1 MFSLTKTNL
10 WSYLRVLVF
19 SFTILAMLG
28 SLPTGML
35 PEFAATAAAQEGSDS
50 ETVRKLKIASMQHD
64 LILLLLENEDFAKV
78 ESEWRKV
85 LDLELSEKY
94 EGAVAQSLLTISYKL
109 SEAGVLSVALA
120 ILDESLAIVPFSNR
134 SRADLLKLKA
144 YIYKEAG
151 DLDAAID
158 SLRQASELAE
168 RP

>member
-1 MFSLTKTNL
+1 M
-10 WSYLRVLVF
+10 LVF
-19 SFTILAMLG
+19 SFAILAMLG

-35 PEFAATAAAQEGSDS
+35 PEFAVATAAQEGSDS

-64 LILLLLENEDFAKV
+64 LILLLLENKDFEKV

-109 SEAGVLSVALA
+109 SEAGALSVALA
-120 ILDESLAIVPFSNR
+120 ILDESLSIVPFSNR
-134 SRADLLKLKA
+134 SRTDLLKLKA

-158 SLRQASELAE
+158 TLRQASELAE